1 MPRARYINQDQRLT
15 AAAYE
20 NGSGCLSVYWLPPFA
35 AILIA
40 CLLAA
45 FALNIPIQTSPLIAT
60 PSSQSAAT
68 PAVPL
73 PAAHPPTSSTHG
85 VSPTSSRELYYSG
98 KDIVRRPN
106 AASIAPDP

>member
-45 FALNIPIQTSPLIAT
+45 FALNIPIQTSALIANA
-60 PSSQSAAT
+60 SSQSAGI
-68 PAVPL
+68 PAEFL
-73 PAAHPPTSSTHG
+73 PAGNNTTSATNG
-85 VSPTSSRELYYSG
+85 LSPIFTREVQYWG
-98 KDIVRRPN
+98 KDIVRW
-106 AASIAPDP
+106 